1 MSTNS
6 DYNSAS
12 RSNPCP
18 VCGAVSGCKELATAT
33 QLTWFCRA
41 ASGTAKGDKIPGVDG
56 QLWHSFGPAGDGIW
70 GQLSPD
76 RKQIFSEADKAKHDA
91 ELARK
96 RVEVDRRRQ
105 EKLARELKEGGRDT
119 AYRGI
124 LGELG
129 LSEGDRSNL
138 RDRGFSPEQIDAVR
152 FRSVDKWQK
161 VSGDYPENLPGHNS
175 KNKSLIVPRPG
186 ILCPVPNHQGLIVG
200 WQVRFNE
207 VAEGQQRYMW
217 AKDAQ
222 LNGEMPIACWDKQ
235 SRHSDEIW
243 AIEGTGIKPALAH
256 FKHGYPV
263 IGASGGL
270 FESSAKNFRETW
282 EFLKSKHGTN
292 KLVVAVDGGDVVNP
306 NVVSRLERQFVFFN
320 QLNIDVSIGWWGQ
333 VYKEGKNDIDEIANL
348 DNISRISVEEFRVIL
363 KQYKKERGNNKKTVA
378 LKLVKAERDTPT
390 LIKPRPFGWEP
401 WTGGR
406 KYTPN
411 VIIESEYFDYQAP
424 IKNQVLAIKSPVGTG
439 KTQFWGR
446 LFEKGGKLEGKKLI
460 SFFSRNSLIDN
471 VVPRIEGLTKL
482 SEELSMMVKDPQGR
496 IALCTNSIK
505 KFSNPEW
512 FDDAVIVIDE
522 WESVMSHIL
531 TSRTHRRDRTDALN
545 LIMEAF
551 KRADRI
557 LLMDG
562 NMSDR
567 AVNYAAS
574 LAPDKQVL
582 KVENTYIQ
590 ARADVDLYM
599 GTPRKSGKFD
609 SSKLAPFL
617 YPIFSCS
624 RPILILAD
632 SQALLES
639 IEKTLKEAG
648 KIGLRID
655 SKTNVPDSEEN
666 RCLRDVNGYIRE
678 KIAKGERFDY
688 LMGSPTMGVG
698 VDINIPGYF
707 SDSYVIARG
716 VLGVDDLMQLAGRC
730 RDPKTVWHISCPER
744 STIRSES
751 LDDGFDIG
759 KIAQSMADFA
769 LQDLSYLK
777 SNTGMLQEQFL
788 QWIEEAKENPH
799 VYYAIMLKAKEAF
812 EKRNLRE
819 CLQFAL
825 EQAGHKVKLVCS
837 SELAK
842 LEAELKN
849 AKEEVKLQESQEIFA
864 ADDITLEEAEK
875 LSKSYSSN
883 WEERKQVKKA
893 AYKKLLPG
901 IEETELWNVELI
913 HYLRW
918 DNPDAIRQAGLFH
931 LFHHPE
937 RAFKQQTNVWAKI
950 AAERQVFLPDL
961 KSQNLRVEALKFL
974 EFERFLNPD
983 AKWHKDSPE
992 ILELVERGTRDRVVT
1007 QLGKVPKDTKG
1018 GFDGLRYLRKLLEMV
1033 GLALGKCQRE
1043 RIDGR
1048 QIRFYQLDIKI
1059 LNSPIRNGIQEAVDR
1074 RYEEFDREW
1083 IKPEV
1088 FEVAA
1093 QKITCTPDVEP
1104 EPETDDGG
1112 VDWRGI
1118 AMQVKQAVGQLI
1130 AGDRVEAD
1138 GQPRDNGVGG
1148 WLIWVKSAIGRFQL
1162 DFEMLE
1168 LAFD

>member
-1 MSTNS
+1 MSKFKVTGR
-6 DYNSAS
+6 Y
-12 RSNPCP
+12 NPCP
-18 VCGAVSGCKELATAT
+18 ICGTTSSA
-33 QLTWFCRA
+33 CREQV
-41 ASGTAKGDKIPGVDG
+41 GGD
-56 QLWHSFGPAGDGIW
+56 QELWHCHGFSDAIKHSVVGGADGRQYHCLLSGGGHTAMFGIE
-70 GQLSPD
+70 SS
-76 RKQIFSEADKAKHDA
+76 SEKLQSDDF
-91 ELARK
+91 LARK
-96 RVEVDRRRQ
+96 AKRIADAEQRDRESQ
-105 EKLARELKEGGRDT
+105 ARELKEGGRDT
-119 AYRGI
+119 AYRGM

-129 LSEGDRSNL
+129 LSEGDRSKL
-138 RDRGFSPEQIDAVR
+138 RDRGFTPEQIDAVG
-152 FRSVDKWQK
+152 FRSVDRWQK
-161 VSGDYPENLPGHNS
+161 VSGDYPENLPGHNA
-175 KNKSLIVPRPG
+175 KNKSLIVPRAG
-186 ILCPVPNHQGLIVG
+186 ILCPVPNHEGLIVG

-207 VAEGQQRYMW
+207 VFEGQQRYMW
-217 AKDAQ
+217 AKDAH
-222 LNGEMPIACWDKQ
+222 LNGEQPIACWDKQ

-243 AIEGTGIKPALAH
+243 AIEGTGIKPALVH

-282 EFLKSKHGTN
+282 EFLKSKYGTN
-292 KLVVAVDGGDVVNP
+292 RLVVAVDGGDVVNP

-320 QLNIDVSIGWWGQ
+320 NLNIDVSIAWWGQ
-333 VYKEGKNDIDEIANL
+333 IYKGKNDIDEIASL
-348 DNISRISVEEFRVIL
+348 HDVKRISVEDFRVIL
-363 KQYKKERGNNKKTVA
+363 KQYKQERDSNKKTVTLEPA
-378 LKLVKAERDTPT
+378 RSERDILTPV
-390 LIKPRPFGWEP
+390 KPRPFGWEP

-424 IKNQVLAIKSPVGTG
+424 VKNQILAIKSPVGTG

-471 VVPRIEGLTKL
+471 VVPRIKGLIKL
-482 SEELSMMVKDPQGR
+482 SEKLSMMVKDPLGR

-648 KIGLRID
+648 KVGLRID

-666 RCLRDVNGYIRE
+666 RCLEDVNGYIRE

-698 VDINIPGYF
+698 VDINVPGYF

-751 LDDGFDIG
+751 IDEGFDIS
-759 KIAQSMADFA
+759 KIAQGMADFA
-769 LQDLSYLK
+769 RQDLSYLK
-777 SNTGMLQEQFL
+777 ANTGMLQEQFL

-825 EQAGHKVKLVCS
+825 EQAGHRVKLVCG

-864 ADDITLEEAEK
+864 ADDITPEEAEK
-875 LSKSYSSN
+875 LSKSYSSS

-901 IEETELWNVELI
+901 IEDTELWNVDLI

-931 LFHHPE
+931 LFHNPS

-961 KSQNLRVEALKFL
+961 KSQNLRVEALQFL
-974 EFERFLNPD
+974 GFERFLNPD
-983 AKWHKDSPE
+983 AMWHKDSPE
-992 ILELVERGTRDRVVT
+992 ILELVERGNRDRVVA

-1033 GLALGKCQRE
+1033 GLALGKCQRS
-1043 RIDGR
+1043 RIEGR
-1048 QIRFYQLDIKI
+1048 QIRFYQLDADV
-1059 LNSPIRNGIQEAVDR
+1059 LNSPIRKGIQEAVDR

-1083 IKPEV
+1083 IKPDV
-1088 FEVAA
+1088 FEVTE
-1093 QKITCTPDVEP
+1093 QITCTPDTEV

-1112 VDWRGI
+1112 VDWRGVVL
-1118 AMQVKQAVGQLI
+1118 QVKEWIFGTSLS
-1130 AGDRVEAD
+1130 AGDRVTAD
-1138 GQPRDNGVGG
+1138 GQPRDNGAGG
-1148 WLIWVKSAIGRFQL
+1148 WLIWVKSAIGRLQI